1 GDGHIVPDH
10 DMILNR
16 GFRSIINEAK
26 HALTHADLQDAQR
39 NYYQAVIISL
49 EGALLFFQRFAK
61 LAEEM
66 AEHEPNEKRRQEL
79 RVIAHMAS

>member
-1 GDGHIVPDH
+1 
-10 DMILNR
+10 MID
-16 GFRSIINEAK
+16 EAK
-26 HALTHADLQDAQR
+26 HALTNTDLQDAQR

-66 AEHEPNEKRRQEL
+66 AEHEQDEKRRQEL
-79 RVIAHMAS
+79 RVIAHMAGTMMEQGA